1 MTALLEARN
10 VTKRFGG
17 GLFNKQYTL
26 AVDNVSLSV
35 GGDTPTVTAI
45 AGESGS
51 GKTTLARMLLNM
63 LEPTEGSVEYKGKSL
78 SSLSPRERKD
88 FRREVQAIFQDPFEV
103 FNPFYKVDAV
113 LTTPANKFNI
123 GSSKAERR
131 EMIEHALEMAG
142 LLPNETLGRYPHQL
156 SGGQR
161 QRVMVARAM
170 LIRPSVI
177 LADEP
182 VSMVDASLRAT
193 ILDSLLLL
201 NRDLGISI
209 VYITHDL
216 TTAFQV
222 CDNIMVMYQGSAVEV
237 GTVENVIGRPEHPY
251 TRLLV
256 ESIPLPDPERK
267 WGGVGISRSGLDDQA
282 QGTLGCKFA
291 PRCPAVM
298 PQCLES
304 LPPLFKTGDRQAS
317 ACFLYEESQ
326 PVSGEDAAGML
337 LTGRRADLVDAQ
349 RDESDRAF
357 AGE

>member
-78 SSLSPRERKD
+78 SALSQRERKD

-237 GTVENVIGRPEHPY
+237 GTVENVIGSTGTSVHPP
-251 TRLLV
+251 V
-256 ESIPLPDPERK
+256 GGIDPAA
-267 WGGVGISRSGLDDQA
+267 RS
-282 QGTLGCKFA
+282 
-291 PRCPAVM
+291 
-298 PQCLES
+298 
-304 LPPLFKTGDRQAS
+304 
-317 ACFLYEESQ
+317 
-326 PVSGEDAAGML
+326 
-337 LTGRRADLVDAQ
+337 
-349 RDESDRAF
+349 
-357 AGE
+357 

>member
-1 MTALLEARN
+1 M
-10 VTKRFGG
+10 
-17 GLFNKQYTL
+17 
-26 AVDNVSLSV
+26 DNVSLSV

-78 SSLSPRERKD
+78 SALSQRERKD

-103 FNPFYKVDAV
+103 FNPFYKVDTV

-131 EMIEHALEMAG
+131 ELIEHALEMAG

-267 WGGVGISRSGLDDQA
+267 WGGVGISRSGLNDQA
-282 QGTLGCKFA
+282 QGTSGCKFA

-349 RDESDRAF
+349 RDDSDGTF

>member
-17 GLFNKQYTL
+17 GLFNKQYNV

-78 SSLSPRERKD
+78 ADLSRRERGE

-113 LTTPANKFNI
+113 LNTPANKFNI

-131 EMIEHALEMAG
+131 ELIEQALEMAG

-237 GTVENVIGRPEHPY
+237 GSVEKVIGQPEHPY

-267 WGGVGISRSGLDDQA
+267 WGGVATGRSTLEDQV
-282 QGTLGCKFA
+282 QGTSGCKFA

-298 PQCLES
+298 PVCSES

-317 ACFLYEESQ
+317 ACFLYEDSP
-326 PVSGEDAAGML
+326 PVVGEDAAGML
-337 LTGRRADLVDAQ
+337 LMS
-349 RDESDRAF
+349 RDQSDPN
-357 AGE
+357 GTHNSD

>member
-78 SSLSPRERKD
+78 SALSSRERKD

-256 ESIPLPDPERK
+256 ESIPLPDPGAQMGRRWNKPQWPERS
-267 WGGVGISRSGLDDQA
+267 GPGHIGLQVRASLPRGHAAVPRESAPAIQDRRSASVGMFPIRGISAGKRR
-282 QGTLGCKFA
+282 GC
-291 PRCPAVM
+291 
-298 PQCLES
+298 
-304 LPPLFKTGDRQAS
+304 GWN
-317 ACFLYEESQ
+317 
-326 PVSGEDAAGML
+326 AAH
-337 LTGRRADLVDAQ
+337 RP
-349 RDESDRAF
+349 
-357 AGE
+357 

>member
-1 MTALLEARN
+1 MSALLEARN

-17 GLFNKQYTL
+17 GLFNKDYNY

-78 SSLSPRERKD
+78 SSLSQRERKE

-123 GSSKAERR
+123 GDSKAERR
-131 EMIEHALEMAG
+131 EIIENALEMAG

-222 CDNIMVMYQGSAVEV
+222 CENIMVMYQGSVVEV
-237 GTVENVIGRPEHPY
+237 GSVEKVIGQPEHPY

-267 WGGVGISRSGLDDQA
+267 WGGVGLSRSGLDDQA
-282 QGTLGCKFA
+282 QGKTGCKFA
-291 PRCPAVM
+291 PRCPVVM
-298 PQCLES
+298 PMCHDS

-317 ACFLYEESQ
+317 ACFLYAESP
-326 PVSGEDAAGML
+326 PVTGEDAAGML
-337 LTGRRADLVDAQ
+337 VTGRRPDPVAAQADDPNGAL
-349 RDESDRAF
+349 DRN
-357 AGE
+357 

>member
-17 GLFNKQYTL
+17 GLFNKQYNV

-78 SSLSPRERKD
+78 ADLSRRERGE

-113 LTTPANKFNI
+113 LNTPANKFNI
-123 GSSKAERR
+123 GSSRAERR
-131 EMIEHALEMAG
+131 ELIEQALEMAG

-237 GTVENVIGRPEHPY
+237 GSVEKVIGQPEHPY

-267 WGGVGISRSGLDDQA
+267 WGGVVTGRSTLEDQI
-282 QGTLGCKFA
+282 QGASGCKFA

-298 PQCLES
+298 STCLDN

-317 ACFLYEESQ
+317 ACFLYQDSQ
-326 PVSGEDAAGML
+326 PVVGEDAAGML
-337 LTGRRADLVDAQ
+337 LMS
-349 RDESDRAF
+349 RDQDDSN
-357 AGE
+357 GTNHSG

>member
-1 MTALLEARN
+1 
-10 VTKRFGG
+10 
-17 GLFNKQYTL
+17 
-26 AVDNVSLSV
+26 
-35 GGDTPTVTAI
+35 
-45 AGESGS
+45 
-51 GKTTLARMLLNM
+51 
-63 LEPTEGSVEYKGKSL
+63 
-78 SSLSPRERKD
+78 
-88 FRREVQAIFQDPFEV
+88 
-103 FNPFYKVDAV
+103 
-113 LTTPANKFNI
+113 
-123 GSSKAERR
+123 
-131 EMIEHALEMAG
+131 MIEHALEMAG

-209 VYITHDL
+209 IYITHDL

-222 CDNIMVMYQGSAVEV
+222 CENIMVMYQGSVVEV
-237 GTVENVIGRPEHPY
+237 GSVEKVIGQPEHPY

-282 QGTLGCKFA
+282 QGTSGCKFA
-291 PRCPAVM
+291 PRCPRGHAAV
-298 PQCLES
+298 PRES
-304 LPPLFKTGDRQAS
+304 APAIQDRRSAS
-317 ACFLYEESQ
+317 VGMF
-326 PVSGEDAAGML
+326 PIRGVSAGKRRGCGWNAAH
-337 LTGRRADLVDAQ
+337 RP
-349 RDESDRAF
+349 
-357 AGE
+357 

>member
-17 GLFNKQYTL
+17 GLFDKRYTV

-35 GGDTPTVTAI
+35 GGAKPTVTAI

-63 LEPTEGSVEYKGKSL
+63 VEPTEGSVEYKGKSL
-78 SSLSPRERKD
+78 SSLSSRERKE

-103 FNPFYKVDAV
+103 FNPFYKVDTV
-113 LTTPANKFNI
+113 LSTPARKFNL
-123 GSSKAERR
+123 GSSRAERR
-131 EMIEHALEMAG
+131 ELIENALEMAG

-237 GTVENVIGRPEHPY
+237 GSVEKVIGQPEHPY

-267 WGGVGISRSGLDDQA
+267 WGGVVAGRSTLEDQV
-282 QGTLGCKFA
+282 QGTSGCKFA

-298 PQCLES
+298 TTCRES
-304 LPPLFKTGDRQAS
+304 LPPLFKTGERQAS
-317 ACFLYEESQ
+317 ACFLYEDSP
-326 PVSGEDAAGML
+326 PVMGEDAAGML
-337 LTGRRADLVDAQ
+337 LTGQ
-349 RDESDRAF
+349 TRDSSTGHESETS
-357 AGE
+357 GSYENN

>member
-1 MTALLEARN
+1 
-10 VTKRFGG
+10 
-17 GLFNKQYTL
+17 
-26 AVDNVSLSV
+26 
-35 GGDTPTVTAI
+35 
-45 AGESGS
+45 
-51 GKTTLARMLLNM
+51 
-63 LEPTEGSVEYKGKSL
+63 
-78 SSLSPRERKD
+78 
-88 FRREVQAIFQDPFEV
+88 
-103 FNPFYKVDAV
+103 
-113 LTTPANKFNI
+113 
-123 GSSKAERR
+123 
-131 EMIEHALEMAG
+131 MIEHALEMAG

-256 ESIPLPDPERK
+256 ESIPLPDPETQMGRR
-267 WGGVGISRSGLDDQA
+267 WTSSRSGQDDQA
-282 QGTLGCKFA
+282 QGTSGCKFA

-298 PQCLES
+298 PQCL
-304 LPPLFKTGDRQAS
+304 
-317 ACFLYEESQ
+317 
-326 PVSGEDAAGML
+326 
-337 LTGRRADLVDAQ
+337 
-349 RDESDRAF
+349 
-357 AGE
+357 